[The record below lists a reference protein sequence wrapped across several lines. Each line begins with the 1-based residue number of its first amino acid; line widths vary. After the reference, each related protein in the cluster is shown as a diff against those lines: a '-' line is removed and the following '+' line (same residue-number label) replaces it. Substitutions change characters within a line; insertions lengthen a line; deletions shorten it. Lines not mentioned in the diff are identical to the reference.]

1 MSEQQKNDVVEKIV
15 NDPEL
20 LTEVLNTE
28 QAQMVIVQ
36 QQEMSLY
43 QGPLPRPQDVAEYAK
58 TIPNFGDWIK
68 DYAKSEQQSR
78 HYGLKKSFSLKAEGT
93 RYGFASLLA
102 LLGFAIYL
110 VEKGYVGSAV
120 TVLLGTLVAIVG
132 LFVIGKKIET
142 QPNKNE

>member
-1 MSEQQKNDVVEKIV
+1 MNIEEEAQQPIFKISLLAISLFIMLPGIIGPALPLMEKTFSEIPKVQV
-15 NDPEL
+15 EL
-20 LTEVLNTE
+20 LT
-28 QAQMVIVQ
+28 
-36 QQEMSLY
+36 
-43 QGPLPRPQDVAEYAK
+43 
-58 TIPNFGDWIK
+58 TIPNFGDWVK

-78 HYGLKKSFSLKAEGT
+78 HYGLKKSFGLKAEGT

-110 VEKGYVGSAV
+110 VEKGHVGSAV